1 MYSKQEVR
9 HILTSNKLHSIDV
22 YLQILDDLDLDWG
35 KFKNADYV
43 TQKAMR
49 QAAFDYID
57 GLLEDDRKLELF
69 TQNVNIRMLIKEL
82 GGRNVLSDLS
92 YAINRLT
99 PMDKHLITARYINK
113 STLDE
118 IVEAIPGCESRKTA
132 QRRCEKALKTLYH
145 LLDDGDD
152 AA

>member
-1 MYSKQEVR
+1 MYNPDEVR
-9 HILTSNKLHSIDV
+9 HILTNNKLHSIDV

-49 QAAFDYID
+49 QAAYDYVD
-57 GLLEDDRKLELF
+57 ELLEDDRKLDLF
-69 TQNVNIRMLIKEL
+69 TQNVNIRMLIKKL
-82 GGRNVLSDLS
+82 GGHNTLSDLS
-92 YAINRLT
+92 YAINQLT

-118 IVEAIPGCESRKTA
+118 ITASIPGCESRKTA
-132 QRRCEKALKTLYH
+132 QRRCEKALKNLYD